1 MSDGPLRTRI
11 ATALADNEC
20 EDRCGTT
27 FRQRPCPDC
36 VERCLPQADAVI
48 RKFDLRIERVIDG
61 RVMWSSDIGDETRT
75 AATSKPRDPW
85 SMRAGGVWC
94 PGTGGE
100 TRWTSDRGPCV
111 HNR

>member
-48 RKFDLRIERVIDG
+48 REFDLRIERVIDG
-61 RVMWSSDIGDETRT
+61 RVMWSSDIGDETPHGRYVK
-75 AATSKPRDPW
+75 AARPLVDEGWWRVVSGNWWRDE
-85 SMRAGGVWC
+85 V
-94 PGTGGE
+94 
-100 TRWTSDRGPCV
+100 DQ
-111 HNR
+111 